1 MVRNKIGIFSGAGGD
16 CYGKFLF
23 LSRRSYNFELLSGPR
38 HLQGNLGSHFRRQQ
52 IFLIYYV

>member
-1 MVRNKIGIFSGAGGD
+1 MRNKIGIFSGAGGD

-52 IFLIYYV
+52 IFLIYYI